1 MVAAPDDIPHE
12 PGFLLVVHVGVDV
25 EHIVPDSSDTGV
37 VGGTPGTAEPDV
49 HIHPELPLPG
59 GPEEGG
65 EVTEVGTYRSEPHE
79 VGLETVDLVSHD
91 PDVLGLLGN
100 LDSEGLLTGHAVKVG
115 VHHRCR
121 IAETVGH
128 RDDLGIRP
136 VLGLLLPSPVKV
148 SYDGVGIGYD
158 FSVRLDL
165 KGPET
170 VGEGVLRTHGDP
182 HLVGIHGLGGVLLH
196 HFLGNLCSFRDGLC
210 VGNLSL
216 FLVSHLLSSL
226 SL

>member
-1 MVAAPDDIPHE
+1 MIAAPDDVPHE
-12 PGFLLVVHVGVDV
+12 PGFLLVVHVEVDV
-25 EHIVPDSSDTGV
+25 EDIVPYSSDTGV
-37 VGGTPGTAEPDV
+37 VGGHPGTAEPDV

-65 EVTEVGTYRSEPHE
+65 EVTEVGTYRCEPHE
-79 VGLETVDLVSHD
+79 VGLETVDLVGHD

-115 VHHRCR
+115 VHHGRCV
-121 IAETVGH
+121 AETVGH
-128 RDDLGIRP
+128 GDDLGIRP
-136 VLGLLLPSPVKV
+136 VLGLLLPTPVEV
-148 SYDGVGIGYD
+148 SNDGVGIGHD

-182 HLVGIHGLGGVLLH
+182 HLVHVHVLGGVLLD
-196 HFLGNLCSFRDGLC
+196 HFLGDLCSFSDGLC

-216 FLVSHLLSSL
+216 FLVCHLLSSL